1 MSHRPDP
8 LRPSRYGELSTLER
22 AHVDQLVNAIASHA
36 GTAPLLTLEAH
47 LQDLHGHC
55 VAKLTTNAKP
65 KPGPKYAEALADWLA
80 EAIRTEWLLEPDRY
94 RFCATW
100 SELHDVCDANEFL
113 IEAAEAAGLE
123 PAPGFDNPAEVWQRE
138 MEHAA
143 IDLLN
148 TPRRWPI
155 PNPKG

>member
-22 AHVDQLVNAIASHA
+22 AHVDQLVNALASNTD
-36 GTAPLLTLEAH
+36 TAPLLTIEAH
-47 LQDLHGHC
+47 LEDLHGHR

-65 KPGPKYAEALADWLA
+65 TPGPKYAEALADWLA

-94 RFCATW
+94 GLCATW
-100 SELHDVCDANEFL
+100 SDLHDVCDANEFL
-113 IEAAEAAGLE
+113 IEAAEAAGL
-123 PAPGFDNPAEVWQRE
+123 PSAPGGGHADAWQE
-138 MEHAA
+138 QMEYAA

-155 PNPKG
+155 PNTEG